1 VGADILE
8 VEAIQMTVTVKGNA
22 PLIVPPSV
30 RRKVGLKSGD
40 KVVFQTS
47 GRVITIL
54 PKEESD
60 VDDEY
65 TPAQRK
71 IVDAEIAE
79 GLAEIKRGDYIE
91 FKSAAE
97 LSAWIEA
104 GIAKKRMR
112 KKRK

>member
-1 VGADILE
+1 
-8 VEAIQMTVTVKGNA
+8 MTVTVKDNA

-40 KVVFQTS
+40 KVEFRTD

-54 PKEESD
+54 PKAEPE
-60 VDDEY
+60 DDEY
-65 TPAQRK
+65 TPEQRK
-71 IVDAEIAE
+71 VIDAEIAE
-79 GLAEIKRGDYIE
+79 GLAQIERGEYME
-91 FKSAAE
+91 FNSVRE
-97 LSAWIEA
+97 MSAWIEA

>member
-1 VGADILE
+1 
-8 VEAIQMTVTVKGNA
+8 MTVTVKDNA

-40 KVVFQTS
+40 KVVFRTD

-54 PKEESD
+54 PKEEPD
-60 VDDEY
+60 DDEY

-71 IVDAEIAE
+71 IIDAGIAK
-79 GLAEIKRGDYIE
+79 GLAELARGDYIE
-91 FKSAAE
+91 FRSAAE